1 MRSRLIQADDR
12 PEQTDRMKTD
22 LSIRTHSIHRSA
34 SAATDP
40 AFTPFVTASVD
51 EIRYAQRLREQLKR
65 RYPNR
70 PSLAVSYWSVGAD

>member
-1 MRSRLIQADDR
+1 MRCPLIQGDDR
-12 PEQTDRMKTD
+12 PEQTDRMKND
-22 LSIRTHSIHRSA
+22 VFGRTHATHRSA

-51 EIRYAQRLREQLKR
+51 EIRYAQRLREQLKE